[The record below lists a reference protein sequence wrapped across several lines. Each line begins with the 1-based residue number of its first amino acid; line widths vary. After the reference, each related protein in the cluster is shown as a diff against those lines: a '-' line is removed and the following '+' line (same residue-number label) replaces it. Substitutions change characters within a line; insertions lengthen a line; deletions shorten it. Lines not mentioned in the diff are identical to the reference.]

1 VKRIRAG
8 IVALFN
14 LRTLSILLLGFSSGL
29 PLALSGTT
37 LQAWFAQSNVS
48 LETIGFLSLV
58 GQPYVYKFLWAP
70 FLDRFVPPFLGRRR
84 GWIALMQLCLAITLC
99 FMALGHPKTH
109 GFYLAILACALA
121 FFSATQDIGIDAYR
135 TDVLAPEERGLG
147 ASFTITGYRIA
158 MLVSGGL
165 ALILAGTSGFK
176 ITYLVMAGLTLA
188 TMVVTF
194 FSPEPVRTTPPHTLK
209 EAVVNPFKEFM
220 SRPQSLLILL
230 FLLLYRFGDAFTV
243 SLTTA
248 FLIKSMHFSLTT
260 IGMLNKIV
268 GLGATIL
275 GGIIG
280 GILLARI
287 SLFRALLYFG
297 ILQALCSFLFMA
309 LSIVGKNVPLLAG
322 TIFADNFFGG
332 MVTAAS
338 VVFITV
344 LCNKKFSATQFALFS
359 AITAF
364 ARVFVGPLAGFS
376 AQTMGWPHYFL
387 LSFFLSIPGLLL
399 LWPLRN
405 SYYGKSLKLQEP

>member
-1 VKRIRAG
+1 
-8 IVALFN
+8 
-14 LRTLSILLLGFSSGL
+14 
-29 PLALSGTT
+29 
-37 LQAWFAQSNVS
+37 
-48 LETIGFLSLV
+48 
-58 GQPYVYKFLWAP
+58 
-70 FLDRFVPPFLGRRR
+70 
-84 GWIALMQLCLAITLC
+84 
-99 FMALGHPKTH
+99 
-109 GFYLAILACALA
+109 
-121 FFSATQDIGIDAYR
+121 
-135 TDVLAPEERGLG
+135 
-147 ASFTITGYRIA
+147 
-158 MLVSGGL
+158 
-165 ALILAGTSGFK
+165 
-176 ITYLVMAGLTLA
+176 
-188 TMVVTF
+188 
-194 FSPEPVRTTPPHTLK
+194 
-209 EAVVNPFKEFM
+209 M

-387 LSFFLSIPGLLL
+387 LSFFLSIPDYSCYGL
-399 LWPLRN
+399 
-405 SYYGKSLKLQEP
+405 